1 MQDGPAQEWGGRPQR
16 RLLLPSAVPTDSF
29 AQVGFIGLGIMGQPM
44 ALNLARAGTPLVVW
58 NRSRAK
64 CDVLAR
70 AGAAVAQEPGEVF
83 ARCETVI
90 LMLRDAAAVDA
101 VLGRGGAAF
110 HGRVH
115 QRTLIDMGTPS
126 PAYSKS
132 LEADV
137 RAAGGRFVEAPVSG
151 SRKPAETG
159 QLVAMLAG
167 EGGVVESVRPLLAPM
182 CRAAIV
188 CGGVPDAL
196 LMKLAVNLFMIA
208 MVTGLAEAVHFAER
222 RGLDLARLVA
232 VLEQSP
238 MASDVSRTKAA
249 KLVAKDFSAQASIA
263 NVLENVHLI
272 ADAARE
278 TGVASPLL
286 DVCLALYG
294 ETDALRLGSEDMVAV
309 IRAMERR
316 TARARQGK

>member
-1 MQDGPAQEWGGRPQR
+1 MTRDSPAP
-16 RLLLPSAVPTDSF
+16 
-29 AQVGFIGLGIMGQPM
+29 VGFIGLGIMGQPM
-44 ALNLARAGTPLVVW
+44 ALNLARAGTPLIVW

-64 CDVLAR
+64 CDALAQ
-70 AGAAVAQEPGEVF
+70 AGAAVAQDVAEVF
-83 ARCETVI
+83 ARCQTVI
-90 LMLRDAAAVDA
+90 LMLRDASAIDA
-101 VLGRGGAAF
+101 VLGRGGGVF
-110 HGRVH
+110 HDRVH
-115 QRTLIDMGTPS
+115 GRTLIDMGTPP
-126 PAYSKS
+126 PAYSKA

-151 SRKPAETG
+151 SLKPAETG
-159 QLVAMLAG
+159 QLVAMVAG
-167 EGGVVESVRPLLAPM
+167 EPGVVESVRPLLAPM
-182 CRAAIV
+182 CRAAIE
-188 CGGVPDAL
+188 CGSVPDAL

-208 MVTGLAEAVHFAER
+208 MVTGLAEAVHFAQR

-238 MASDVSRTKAA
+238 MASDVSRVKVA

-263 NVLENVHLI
+263 NVLENVRLI
-272 ADAARE
+272 EDAARE

-294 ETDALRLGSEDMVAV
+294 ETDALGLGRDDMIAV

-316 TARARQGK
+316 TAATA